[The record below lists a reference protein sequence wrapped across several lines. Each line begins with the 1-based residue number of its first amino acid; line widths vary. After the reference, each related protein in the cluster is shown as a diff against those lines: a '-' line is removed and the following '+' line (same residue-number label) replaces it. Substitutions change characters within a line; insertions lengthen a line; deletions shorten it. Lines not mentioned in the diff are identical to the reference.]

1 LFTNSFHPLLPHHPP
16 DLTQAIASPPST
28 PPWQPHAGSP
38 VIRRTPA
45 AGRHRRGSSSR
56 PPSAPAWPPRPRS
69 RGGGTQVSPPL
80 EGPRDFAGGCF
91 DPVTRTRIV
100 PRICF
105 PSFPSFLDWVK
116 TRGRACSGGAPL
128 VTALPLPVMLP
139 HLPSLWCPA
148 LRSTSPVHPFAY
160 VR

>member
-1 LFTNSFHPLLPHHPP
+1 MPDRQSSGGPPPPGGTGGVLPPGP
-16 DLTQAIASPPST
+16 FP
-28 PPWQPHAGSP
+28 
-38 VIRRTPA
+38 
-45 AGRHRRGSSSR
+45 R
-56 PPSAPAWPPRPRS
+56 PPGPHGPAPGAV
-69 RGGGTQVSPPL
+69 GLPPL